1 MEKTPKLKSRLID
14 LCDNANLKSC
24 SVFVL
29 SDGNT
34 EEDAIKEYAFK
45 LLERGARE
53 IFLCGEDA
61 EKWHSIFDLVWV
73 EIYAETEEVCL
84 TYSVDSVI
92 SIPEEFCM
100 CNGDIIIFAVSEELL
115 IECARIIEE
124 HFLIDNT

>member
-1 MEKTPKLKSRLID
+1 MGKTPKFKSRLID
-14 LCDNANLKSC
+14 SCDNASLKGC

-34 EEDAIKEYAFK
+34 EEDTIKEYAFK

-73 EIYAETEEVCL
+73 ETYEETEECL

-92 SIPEEFCM
+92 GIPEEFCM

>member
-1 MEKTPKLKSRLID
+1 MGKKPKFKSRLID
-14 LCDNANLKSC
+14 SCDNASLKCC

-29 SDGNT
+29 SDRNT
-34 EEDAIKEYAFK
+34 EEDIIKEYAFK

-73 EIYAETEEVCL
+73 ETYEETEECL

-92 SIPEEFCM
+92 GIPEEFCM
-100 CNGDIIIFAVSEELL
+100 CNGDIIIRDVLKD
-115 IECARIIEE
+115 I
-124 HFLIDNT
+124 

>member
-1 MEKTPKLKSRLID
+1 MGKNPKFKSRLID
-14 LCDNANLKSC
+14 SCDNASLKCC

-34 EEDAIKEYAFK
+34 EEDIIKEYAFK

-100 CNGDIIIFAVSEELL
+100 CNGDIIIRDVLKD
-115 IECARIIEE
+115 I
-124 HFLIDNT
+124 